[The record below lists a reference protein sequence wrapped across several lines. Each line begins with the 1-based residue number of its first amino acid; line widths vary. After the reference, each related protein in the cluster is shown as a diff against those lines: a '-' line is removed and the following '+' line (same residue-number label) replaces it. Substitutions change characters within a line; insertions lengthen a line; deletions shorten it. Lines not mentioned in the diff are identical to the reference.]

1 MEWLTAHW
9 WQVAL
14 IAVGVAILL
23 EIQKARADL
32 HEIFEAIWTLP
43 GMKERAEHTRWM
55 HDEGLTSRSP
65 ETPESPSPPRR

>member
-32 HEIFEAIWTLP
+32 HEIFKAIWTLP
-43 GMKERAEHTRWM
+43 GMKKRVEHAKWM
-55 HDEGLTSRSP
+55 REEVTSRQ
-65 ETPESPSPPRR
+65 ETPESTSPPRR